1 MIIYDVDTTE
11 NGYSK
16 LEGEVQSISEL
27 KSILTTNER
36 IADCTGYLT
45 IEGLKEN
52 GER

>member
-11 NGYSK
+11 NGYSN

-45 IEGLKEN
+45 KEGLKRN
-52 GER
+52 SI